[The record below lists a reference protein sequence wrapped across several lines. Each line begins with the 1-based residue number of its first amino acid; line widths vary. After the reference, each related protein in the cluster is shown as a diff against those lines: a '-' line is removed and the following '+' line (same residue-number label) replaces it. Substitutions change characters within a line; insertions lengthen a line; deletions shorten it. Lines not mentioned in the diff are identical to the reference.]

1 MLRTIKRID
10 FKNKKYSLLLIAFSF
25 VICCFNSNAQTVLLD
40 SASLDTIKAFTNIEE
55 ALKQPEKVIKLVL
68 KRDKLNAIPPEVF
81 TFSNLQYLDLSKNN
95 IADISAEIKQ
105 LKNLQYL
112 SLEKNKLERLPSEIG
127 ELINLYYLNIGQN
140 DLLALP
146 PEIGK
151 LEKLKYLDAWFNNLS
166 IFPNEL
172 NNLKNLNVLDLRSII
187 ISDKEKKRIQTLL
200 PKTKIHFANGCGCLN

>member
-1 MLRTIKRID
+1 MRT
-10 FKNKKYSLLLIAFSF
+10 KKCITSKSKKCSLLFIAIFF
-25 VICCFNSNAQTVLLD
+25 VLSCFHSKAQTQLLD
-40 SASLDTIKAFTNIEE
+40 SLSLDTAKAFTNIDD
-55 ALKQPEKVIKLVL
+55 ALKQPEKVIKLIL
-68 KRDKLNAIPPEVF
+68 KRDKLNAIPSEVF
-81 TFSNLQYLDLSKNN
+81 TFPNLQYLDLSKNN
-95 IADISAEIKQ
+95 ITEVSPEIKQ

-127 ELINLYYLNIGQN
+127 TLNNLYYLNIGQN

-146 PEIGK
+146 PEIGN

-172 NNLKNLNVLDLRSII
+172 TNLKNLKVLDLRSII
-187 ISDKEKKRIQTLL
+187 ISDKEKKRIQVLL